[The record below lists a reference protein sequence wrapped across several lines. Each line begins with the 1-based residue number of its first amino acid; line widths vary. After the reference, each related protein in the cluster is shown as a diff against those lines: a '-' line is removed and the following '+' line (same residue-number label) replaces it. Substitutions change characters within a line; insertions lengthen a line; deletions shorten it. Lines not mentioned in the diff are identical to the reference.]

1 MVGIWQLIASLFLD
15 NPGSKMKYLIF
26 EPGYMVWYWQMNAIT
41 IVTTFI
47 PAIKGV
53 LGFSGKGTWVSP
65 TRTKM
70 KKN

>member
-1 MVGIWQLIASLFLD
+1 
-15 NPGSKMKYLIF
+15 MKYLIF